1 MDEPVVVINS
11 GASVKTLGDYIEIE
25 AREVML
31 RKQLYIQQCEIN
43 ALQQKLMFYDNLEQE
58 CKALRM
64 QVEAICNARE

>member
-43 ALQQKLMFYDNLEQE
+43 ALKQKLMFYDNLEQE